1 MSMDDK
7 ALGDRKQC
15 LVLIVEDSH
24 ATYELYS
31 EILASA
37 GYAVVGADSGHD
49 AYQSARQLQPD
60 LIVMD
65 YELKGID
72 GAEATRLIK
81 RDPLTRDIPIVML
94 TGHVS
99 PQHLERARG
108 SGCDAFLMKP
118 CPIDQL
124 LDEVKRHMRPRGQNG
139 GTILI
144 IEDDDDISEA
154 LADILRAHGFAVAT
168 ARDGQ
173 EAIDYLH
180 RGDEP
185 PRLILLDL
193 MLPVMDGWAF
203 RAAQL
208 EDVRLASIP
217 VVVLSAA
224 ADLTQHAQA
233 LHVDEYLN
241 KPVDVPRLLHAI
253 ERHI

>member
-1 MSMDDK
+1 MNDK
-7 ALGDRKQC
+7 SARDRKQC

-37 GYAVVGADSGHD
+37 GYAVVGADSGQD
-49 AYQSARQLQPD
+49 AYASARALRPD

-81 RDPLTRDIPIVML
+81 HDPLTRDIPIVML

-99 PQHLERARG
+99 PAHLERARS

-124 LDEVKRHMRPRGQNG
+124 LDEAKRRMRPRGATS
-139 GTILI
+139 GTILV
-144 IEDDDDISEA
+144 IEDDDDICAA
-154 LADILRAHGFAVAT
+154 LADILRVHGFDAAVAH
-168 ARDGQ
+168 DGK
-173 EAIDYLH
+173 EAIEYL
-180 RGDEP
+180 RSAEEA
-185 PRLILLDL
+185 PRLIVLDL

-208 EDVRLASIP
+208 EDPRLARIP

-224 ADLTQHAQA
+224 ADLTRHAA
-233 LHVDEYLN
+233 ELHVDEFLN

-253 ERHI
+253 ERHL

>member
-1 MSMDDK
+1 MP
-7 ALGDRKQC
+7 ARERNQC

-24 ATYELYS
+24 PTYELYS

-37 GYAVVGADSGHD
+37 GYAVVGADSGQD
-49 AYQSARQLQPD
+49 AYESARRLQPD

-81 RDPLTRDIPIVML
+81 GDPTTRDIPIVMV
-94 TGHVS
+94 TGKVGAE
-99 PQHLERARG
+99 HLARARG
-108 SGCDAFLMKP
+108 AGSDSFLMKP
-118 CPIDQL
+118 CSLDQL
-124 LDEVKRHMRPRGQNG
+124 LDEAKRRMRPRNHGG
-139 GTILI
+139 PGTILV
-144 IEDDDDISEA
+144 IEDDEDICAA
-154 LADILRAHGFAVAT
+154 LADILRAHGFTTEVAS
-168 ARDGQ
+168 DGRA
-173 EAIDYLH
+173 AINYL
-180 RGDEP
+180 RSAAEV

-208 EDVRLASIP
+208 EDPRLAKIP

-224 ADLTQHAQA
+224 ADLTRHAA
-233 LHVDEYLN
+233 ELHVDEYLN

-253 ERHI
+253 ERHL

>member
-1 MSMDDK
+1 MDEMPSR
-7 ALGDRKQC
+7 DRKQC

-37 GYAVVGADSGHD
+37 GYAVVGADSGQD
-49 AYQSARQLQPD
+49 AYESARQLRPD

-72 GAEATRLIK
+72 GAEASRLIK
-81 RDPLTRDIPIVML
+81 SDPITRDIPIVML

-99 PQHLERARG
+99 PQHLERART
-108 SGCDAFLMKP
+108 SGCDAFLTKP
-118 CPIDQL
+118 CPLDQL
-124 LDEVKRHMRPRGQNG
+124 LDEAKRRMRPRGQPG
-139 GTILI
+139 GTLLV
-144 IEDDDDISEA
+144 IEDDDDICSA
-154 LADILRAHGFAVAT
+154 LAEILRGHGFQTEIAH
-168 ARDGQ
+168 DGR
-173 EAIDYLH
+173 EAIEYL
-180 RGDEP
+180 RSASEP

-208 EDVRLASIP
+208 EDPKLASIP

-224 ADLTQHAQA
+224 TNLMQRAAE
-233 LHVDEYLN
+233 LHVDEYLG
-241 KPVDVPRLLHAI
+241 KPVDVPELLHVI
-253 ERHI
+253 ERHL